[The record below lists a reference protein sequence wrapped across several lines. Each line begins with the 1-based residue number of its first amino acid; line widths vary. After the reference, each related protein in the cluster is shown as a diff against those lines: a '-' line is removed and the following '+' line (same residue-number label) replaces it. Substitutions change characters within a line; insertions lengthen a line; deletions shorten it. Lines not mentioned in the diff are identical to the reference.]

1 MDCAYTCT
9 WAMMTREITLW
20 HDCICAAA
28 DAVGHLRNR
37 SHQIC
42 LMISCMWLGVQE
54 LQIQKPVLVFAC
66 AVYSVA
72 HTVSFVHAPCHSG
85 F

>member
-1 MDCAYTCT
+1 MHTRVLV
-9 WAMMTREITLW
+9 AMLTQGVTLW
-20 HDCICAAA
+20 HESICAAA
-28 DAVGHLRNR
+28 DEVGHRRNR

-42 LMISCMWLGVQE
+42 FMISCMWLGVHE
-54 LQIQKPVLVFAC
+54 LRIQKLVLVFAC